1 VRKGL
6 AQGKTLTQIRNEVDK
21 KYQSEGLKPTP
32 TPMPPAGK

>member
-6 AQGKTLTQIRNEVDK
+6 AKGKTLTQIRNEVDA
-21 KYQSEGLKPTP
+21 KYQAEGLTSTD